1 MEEKEINEKTDVDE
15 YFEIEDKDDIEYYKL
30 MFRTY
35 KACRKTDPDLKKA
48 FPRKEKELEL
58 FEKKYEVEQL

>member
-15 YFEIEDKDDIEYYKL
+15 YFEIRNEDDVEYYKL

-35 KACRKTDPDLKKA
+35 KAYRKTHPRIKEVL
-48 FPRKEKELEL
+48 PRKEKELEL
-58 FEKKYEVEQL
+58 FERKYEVEQL